1 MVHPE
6 EQGRDQQGEPDPGH
20 FERFCVEAVPEM
32 LSSCQVGEEL
42 ARRGARRCLGRG
54 YRRFGYFEFGR
65 FGLGWLRLRCSGPAF
80 RPGPL
85 GLDTRRCYRRK
96 PTAHGACYSRVTS

>member
-1 MVHPE
+1 MMRA
-6 EQGRDQQGEPDPGH
+6 QGQQGEPDPGH

-42 ARRGARRCLGRG
+42 ARRCLGRG
-54 YRRFGYFEFGR
+54 YRQLGYFEFGR

-80 RPGPL
+80 RPGPP
-85 GLDTRRCYRRK
+85 G
-96 PTAHGACYSRVTS
+96 S